1 MRYFKYN
8 FVKILTALFFVLVVL
23 FGATAYA
30 SENKPDIYTFGDNS
44 VPDTRVSV
52 QIIGE
57 EFTLV
62 LPSSVKPESLTL
74 FSEWDNSSNIY
85 IEGNLKKETFVS
97 GRKINLNEFCAD
109 GNYKLKFIN
118 GEKEYAVRLLFSEN
132 VPALFL
138 VSDNPDAEGRE
149 WVEASA
155 DKSNKATGRMALVKE
170 DGTLVH
176 QGVLTQIKGR
186 GNSTWIG
193 KKKPYQ
199 IKTDTKV
206 DLLQTGNPENKSKT
220 WVLLA
225 NYLDLSLMNN
235 SIALGLGKAMGM
247 ETNVENTHVDL
258 YYDGQYR
265 GSYLLSEKVEVGEGR
280 VDIRD
285 IGDENATAN
294 DGVDIELLPIGTS
307 TTENG
312 AFFTYC
318 ENMKSPEDISGG
330 YLLEMDYEYRAL
342 EEVCY
347 FRTTRG
353 QYVVVKSPEYAS
365 KEEMNYIA
373 SYYQEYENAVYNG
386 GVNPETGK
394 VYTDYVDGESV
405 ACYYIMNEFT
415 KARDFFS
422 SSAYLYKDS
431 GEEKMHMGPLWDY
444 DLGFGKSR
452 YEENTEEASYGLSV
466 YNTSF
471 GEKLLEIPS
480 FRVLLS
486 KIYTEKLYPVV
497 KNLVIEEDSL
507 RASALCNAHMWHQ
520 GQSWEADVQNLRDF
534 ISERSWYL
542 KGAFNYLGENTN
554 YKKGR
559 YSDVLENEWY
569 VEAVT
574 KATDKGYMNGVKDN
588 FFDPYSKVRRSET
601 AQVLFN
607 MSGAKATAFKKQFS
621 DVSEGDWYAD
631 AIGWAVKKGVMS
643 GVSKEYFNPNQYITR
658 EEFVTALYRY
668 AGKPTANGNLSK
680 FADSGEI
687 SADAHNA
694 VRWAVGKNILQG
706 DNNLCLNPKG
716 YITRAELATILV
728 KYK

>member
-8 FVKILTALFFVLVVL
+8 FIKILIALLL
-23 FGATAYA
+23 FGGTVYA
-30 SENKPDIYTFGDNS
+30 SENKPDIYTFGDS
-44 VPDTRVSV
+44 AVSHTRVTV

-57 EFTLV
+57 ENTMV
-62 LPSSVKPESLTL
+62 LPSSVKPENLTL
-74 FSEWDNSSNIY
+74 FSGWGNSSDIY
-85 IEGNLKKETFVS
+85 MEGDLKREAFVS
-97 GRKINLNEFCAD
+97 GRKINLNDFCTD
-109 GNYKLKFIN
+109 GNYKLKFTA
-118 GEKEYAVRLLFSEN
+118 GESEYTVRFLFSEN
-132 VPALFL
+132 VPSLFL
-138 VSDNPDAEGRE
+138 VSDNPEERGRE
-149 WVEASA
+149 WVEASV
-155 DKSNKATGRMALVKE
+155 DKSNKATGRMVLLKD

-176 QGVLTQIKGR
+176 QGALTQIKGR

-235 SIALGLGKAMGM
+235 SIALGLGKEMGM
-247 ETNVENTHVDL
+247 ETNIENTHIDL

-265 GSYLLSEKVEVGEGR
+265 GSYLLSEKVEVGTGR
-280 VDIRD
+280 VNITDLEEIN
-285 IGDENATAN
+285 EEEN
-294 DGVDIELLPIGTS
+294 DGTDIEELPIANS
-307 TTENG
+307 TTDNG

-373 SYYQEYENAVYNG
+373 SYYQEYEDAVYNG
-386 GVNPETGK
+386 GINQKTGK
-394 VYTDYVDGESV
+394 AYTDYVDGDSV

-431 GEEKMHMGPLWDY
+431 GEEKMKMGPLWDY
-444 DLGFGKSR
+444 DLSFGKSR
-452 YEENTEEASYGLSV
+452 YEENAEEPSYGLSV
-466 YNTSF
+466 YNTAF
-471 GEKLLEIPS
+471 GEKLLQIPS
-480 FRVLLS
+480 FRVLLAS
-486 KIYTEKLYPVV
+486 IYEEKLYPIV
-497 KNLVIEEDSL
+497 KDLDLGED
-507 RASALCNAHMWHQ
+507 RPRESALCNAHMWHQ
-520 GQSWEADVQNLRDF
+520 GQNWERDVKNLRTF
-534 ISERSWYL
+534 INERAWYL
-542 KGAFNYLGENTN
+542 KDTFSYLSENTS

-559 YSDVLENEWY
+559 YSDVLENDWY
-569 VEAVT
+569 FEAVT
-574 KATDKGYMNGVKDN
+574 KATDKGYMNGVSDS

-607 MSGAKATAFKKQFS
+607 MSGAKATAFKNQFA
-621 DVSEGDWYAD
+621 DVNEGDWFAP
-631 AIGWAVKKGVMS
+631 AVNWAAKKGVMS
-643 GVSKEYFNPNQYITR
+643 SVSKGAFNPNQYITR
-658 EEFVTALYRY
+658 EEFVMALYRY
-668 AGKPTANGNLSK
+668 AGKPSSSGNLSG
-680 FADSGEI
+680 FADSGDI
-687 SADAHNA
+687 SADARNA

-706 DNNLCLNPKG
+706 DSNLCLNPKG
-716 YITRAELATILV
+716 YITRAELATMLIR
-728 KYK
+728 YK

>member
-1 MRYFKYN
+1 MRCFKYN
-8 FVKILTALFFVLVVL
+8 FIKIMTALIFVLL
-23 FGATAYA
+23 LGTTAYA
-30 SENKPDIYTFGDNS
+30 SENKLDIYTFGDNGN
-44 VPDTRVSV
+44 PDTRVSV

-57 EFTLV
+57 ELTMV
-62 LPSSVKPESLTL
+62 LPSAVKPESLTL
-74 FSEWDNSSNIY
+74 FWGWENSSQIY
-85 IEGNLKKETFVS
+85 MEGDLKKEIFIS
-97 GRKINLNEFCAD
+97 GKRINLNDFCAD
-109 GNYKLKFIN
+109 SNYKLKFLN
-118 GEKEYAVRLLFSEN
+118 GEEAYTVRFLFSEN
-132 VPALFL
+132 LPSLFL
-138 VSDNPDAEGRE
+138 VSDNPEEKGRE
-149 WVEASA
+149 WVEASE
-155 DKSNKATGRMALVKE
+155 DKSNKATGRMALLKE

-176 QGVLTQIKGR
+176 QGALTQIKGR

-206 DLLQTGNPENKSKT
+206 DLLQTGNPDNKSKT

-235 SIALGLGKAMGM
+235 SIALGLGNAMGM
-247 ETNVENTHVDL
+247 ETNIENTHIDL

-265 GSYLLSEKVEVGEGR
+265 GSYLLSEKVEVGDGR
-280 VDIRD
+280 VNITDLEEIN
-285 IGDENATAN
+285 EEEN
-294 DGVDIELLPIGTS
+294 DGTDIEELPIGNS

-318 ENMKSPEDISGG
+318 ENMKSPEDVSGG

-373 SYYQEYENAVYNG
+373 SLYQEYEDAVYNG

-394 VYTDYVDGESV
+394 AYTDYVDGESV

-431 GEEKMHMGPLWDY
+431 GDGKMKMGPLWDY

-452 YEENTEEASYGLSV
+452 YEENTQEPSYGLSV
-466 YNTSF
+466 YNTAF
-471 GEKLLEIPS
+471 GEKLLQIPS
-480 FRVLLS
+480 FRELLAS
-486 KIYTEKLYPVV
+486 IYEEELYPLV
-497 KNLVIEEDSL
+497 KELEIEEERL

-520 GQSWEADVQNLRDF
+520 GQDWEEDVQTLRTFINERAWYLRDTF
-534 ISERSWYL
+534 SYL
-542 KGAFNYLGENTN
+542 AENTS

-559 YSDVLENEWY
+559 YGDVLENDWY
-569 VEAVT
+569 LEAVT
-574 KATDKGYMNGVKDN
+574 TATDKGYMNGVSDN
-588 FFDPYSKVRRSET
+588 FFDPYAKVRRSET

-607 MSGAKATAFKKQFS
+607 MSGAKAMSFKKQFT
-621 DVSEGDWYAD
+621 DVNEGDWFAS
-631 AIGWAVKKGVMS
+631 AVNWALKKGVMS
-643 GVSKEYFNPNQYITR
+643 GITKESFNPNQYITR
-658 EEFVTALYRY
+658 EEFVMALYRY
-668 AGKPTANGNLSK
+668 AGKPRANGNLLG
-680 FADSGEI
+680 FADSGDV
-687 SADAHNA
+687 SADARNA
-694 VRWAVGKNILQG
+694 VRWAVEKNILQG
-706 DNNLCLNPKG
+706 DSNLCLNPKG
-716 YITRAELATILV
+716 YITRAELATMLIR
-728 KYK
+728 YK

>member
-8 FVKILTALFFVLVVL
+8 FIKILIALLL
-23 FGATAYA
+23 FGVTVYA
-30 SENKPDIYTFGDNS
+30 SDKPDIYTFGDSSN
-44 VPDTRVSV
+44 PDTRVSL

-57 EFTLV
+57 ELAMV

-74 FSEWDNSSNIY
+74 FSGRENSTNIY
-85 IEGNLKKETFVS
+85 IEGDLKKEIFIS
-97 GRKINLNEFCAD
+97 GRNINLNDFCAD

-118 GEKEYAVRLLFSEN
+118 GEEEYTVRFLFSEN

-138 VSDNPDAEGRE
+138 VSDNPEEKGRE
-149 WVEASA
+149 WVEASE
-155 DKSNKATGRMALVKE
+155 DKSNKATGRMVLLKE

-176 QGVLTQIKGR
+176 QGALTQIKGR

-247 ETNVENTHVDL
+247 ETNIENTHIDL

-265 GSYLLSEKVEVGEGR
+265 GSYLLSEKVEVEEGR
-280 VDIRD
+280 VNITDLEEINN
-285 IGDENATAN
+285 EEN
-294 DGVDIELLPIGTS
+294 DGTEIEELPIANS

-318 ENMKSPEDISGG
+318 KNMKSPEDISGG

-365 KEEMNYIA
+365 REEMNYIA
-373 SYYQEYENAVYNG
+373 TYYQEYEDAVYNG
-386 GVNPETGK
+386 GTNPETGK
-394 VYTDYVDGESV
+394 AYTDYVDGESV

-431 GEEKMHMGPLWDY
+431 GDGKMKMGPLWDY

-452 YEENTEEASYGLSV
+452 YEENTQEPSYGLSV
-466 YNTSF
+466 YNTTF

-486 KIYTEKLYPVV
+486 SIYTEKLYPLV
-497 KNLVIEEDSL
+497 KDLDIVKDRL

-520 GQSWEADVQNLRDF
+520 GQSWEEDVQNLRTF
-534 ISERSWYL
+534 INERAWYL
-542 KGAFNYLGENTN
+542 KDTFGYLAENSS

-559 YSDVLENEWY
+559 YSDVLENDWY
-569 VEAVT
+569 LDAVT
-574 KATDKGYMNGVKDN
+574 KITEKGYMQGVSDS
-588 FFDPYSKVRRSET
+588 FFDPYAKVRRSET

-607 MSGAKATAFKKQFS
+607 LSGAKATAFKKQFS
-621 DVSEGDWYAD
+621 DVNEGDWFAN
-631 AIGWAVKKGVMS
+631 AANWAVKKGIMS
-643 GVSKEYFNPNQYITR
+643 GVSKGAFNPNQYITR

-668 AGKPTANGNLSK
+668 EGKPKANGNLSR
-680 FADSGEI
+680 FSDGEDV

-694 VRWAVGKNILQG
+694 VRWAVGKDILQG
-706 DNNLCLNPKG
+706 DGNLCLNPKG
-716 YITRAELATILV
+716 YITRAELATMLIR
-728 KYK
+728 YK

>member
-8 FVKILTALFFVLVVL
+8 FIKILIVLLL
-23 FGATAYA
+23 FGVTVYA
-30 SENKPDIYTFGDNS
+30 SDKPDIYTFGDSSN
-44 VPDTRVSV
+44 PDTRVSV
-52 QIIGE
+52 QIIGDE
-57 EFTLV
+57 NTMV
-62 LPSSVKPESLTL
+62 LPSSVTPESLTL
-74 FSEWDNSSNIY
+74 FAESENSSEIY
-85 IEGNLKKETFVS
+85 MEGDLKKEAFIS
-97 GRKINLNEFCAD
+97 GRKINLNDFCAD

-118 GEKEYAVRLLFSEN
+118 GEEEYTVRFLFSEN
-132 VPALFL
+132 VPSLFL
-138 VSDNPDAEGRE
+138 VSDNPEEKGRE
-149 WVEASA
+149 WVEESQ
-155 DKSNKATGRMALVKE
+155 DKSNKATGRMVLLKE

-247 ETNVENTHVDL
+247 ETNIENTHIDL

-265 GSYLLSEKVEVGEGR
+265 GSYLLSEKVEVGKGR
-280 VDIRD
+280 VNITDLE
-285 IGDENATAN
+285 GKNEEENEGTE
-294 DGVDIELLPIGTS
+294 IEELPIGNS

-365 KEEMNYIA
+365 KEEMDYIA
-373 SYYQEYENAVYNG
+373 SYYQEYEDAVYNG

-394 VYTDYVDGESV
+394 AYTDYVDGESV

-431 GEEKMHMGPLWDY
+431 GDGKMKMGPLWDY

-452 YEENTEEASYGLSV
+452 YEENTQEPSYGLSV
-466 YNTSF
+466 YNTNF

-480 FRVLLS
+480 FRVLLAG
-486 KIYTEKLYPVV
+486 IYEEKLYPIV
-497 KNLVIEEDSL
+497 KELDIEEDRL
-507 RASALCNAHMWHQ
+507 RASALCNAYMWHQ
-520 GQSWEADVQNLRDF
+520 GQSWEEDVQNLRTF
-534 ISERSWYL
+534 INERAWYL
-542 KGAFNYLGENTN
+542 KDIFSYLAENTT

-559 YSDVLENEWY
+559 YSDVLENDWY
-569 VEAVT
+569 LDSVT
-574 KATDKGYMNGVKDN
+574 TATDKGYMKGVSDS
-588 FFDPYSKVRRSET
+588 FFDPYAKVRRSET

-607 MSGAKATAFKKQFS
+607 MSGAKATSLKNQFT
-621 DVSEGDWYAD
+621 DVNEGDWFAN
-631 AIGWAVKKGVMS
+631 AVNWAVRKGVMS
-643 GVSKEYFNPNQYITR
+643 GVSKGAFNPNQYITR

-668 AGKPTANGNLSK
+668 AGKPKANGNLSR
-680 FADSGEI
+680 FADSTDI
-687 SADAHNA
+687 SADARNA

-706 DNNLCLNPKG
+706 DSNLCLNPKG
-716 YITRAELATILV
+716 YITRAELASIIV

>member
-1 MRYFKYN
+1 MQCFKYN
-8 FVKILTALFFVLVVL
+8 FVKILIVLLL
-23 FGATAYA
+23 FGVTGYA
-30 SENKPDIYTFGDNS
+30 SDKPDIYTFGDSRN
-44 VPDTRVSV
+44 PDTRVSV
-52 QIIGE
+52 QIIGDE
-57 EFTLV
+57 NTIV
-62 LPSSVKPESLTL
+62 LPSAVMPESLTL
-74 FSEWDNSSNIY
+74 FSGWKNSSEIY
-85 IEGNLKKETFVS
+85 MEGDLKKEAFVS
-97 GRKINLNEFCAD
+97 GRRINLNDFCAD
-109 GNYKLKFIN
+109 GNYKLKFTA
-118 GEKEYAVRLLFSEN
+118 GEDEYTVRFLFSEN
-132 VPALFL
+132 VPSLFL
-138 VSDNPDAEGRE
+138 VSDNPEEKGRE
-149 WVEASA
+149 WVESSV
-155 DKSNKATGRMALVKE
+155 DKSNKATGRMALLK
-170 DGTLVH
+170 DNGTLVH
-176 QGVLTQIKGR
+176 QGALTQIKGR

-247 ETNVENTHVDL
+247 ETNIENTHIDL

-265 GSYLLSEKVEVGEGR
+265 GSYLLSEKVEVGKGR
-280 VDIRD
+280 VNITDLEEIN
-285 IGDENATAN
+285 EKEN
-294 DGVDIELLPIGTS
+294 DGTDIEELPIGNS
-307 TTENG
+307 TTDNG

-373 SYYQEYENAVYNG
+373 TYYQEYEDAVYNG
-386 GVNPETGK
+386 GVNQKTGK
-394 VYTDYVDGESV
+394 AYTDYVDGDSV

-422 SSAYLYKDS
+422 SSAYLYKNS
-431 GEEKMHMGPLWDY
+431 GDGKMKMGPLWDY

-452 YEENTEEASYGLSV
+452 YEENTEEPSYGLSV
-466 YNTSF
+466 YNTPF
-471 GEKLLEIPS
+471 GEKLLQIPS
-480 FRVLLS
+480 FRILLS
-486 KIYTEKLYPVV
+486 QIYEEKLYPIV
-497 KNLVIEEDSL
+497 KELALEEDCL
-507 RASALCNAHMWHQ
+507 RASALCNANMWHQ
-520 GQSWEADVQNLRDF
+520 GQSWEEDMQNLRTF
-534 ISERSWYL
+534 INERAWYL
-542 KGAFNYLGENTN
+542 KDTFSYLGENTA

-559 YSDVLENEWY
+559 YSDVLENDWY
-569 VEAVT
+569 LEAVT
-574 KATDKGYMNGVKDN
+574 KATDKGYMNGVSDN
-588 FFDPYSKVRRSET
+588 FFDPYSKVRRLET

-607 MSGAKATAFKKQFS
+607 MSGAKATSLKNQFT
-621 DVSEGDWYAD
+621 DVTEGDWFAN
-631 AIGWAVKKGVMS
+631 AVNWAVKKGVMA
-643 GVSKEYFNPNQYITR
+643 GVSKGTFNPNQYITR

-668 AGKPTANGNLSK
+668 AGTPKANGNLSK
-680 FADSGEI
+680 FADSGDV
-687 SADAHNA
+687 SPYARNA

-706 DNNLCLNPKG
+706 DGNLRLNPKG

-728 KYK
+728 KY

>member
-8 FVKILTALFFVLVVL
+8 FIKILIVLLL
-23 FGATAYA
+23 FGVTGYA
-30 SENKPDIYTFGDNS
+30 SDKPDIYTFGDSRN
-44 VPDTRVSV
+44 PDTRVSV
-52 QIIGE
+52 QIIGDE
-57 EFTLV
+57 NTMV
-62 LPSSVKPESLTL
+62 LPSSVTPESLTL
-74 FSEWDNSSNIY
+74 FVGWKNSSEIY
-85 IEGNLKKETFVS
+85 MEGDLKKEAFIS
-97 GRKINLNEFCAD
+97 GRRINLNDFCAD

-118 GEKEYAVRLLFSEN
+118 GEEEYTVRFLFSEN
-132 VPALFL
+132 VPSLFL
-138 VSDNPDAEGRE
+138 VSDNPEEKGRE
-149 WVEASA
+149 WVEASE
-155 DKSNKATGRMALVKE
+155 DKSNKATGRMALLKD

-206 DLLQTGNPENKSKT
+206 DLLHTGNSENKSKT

-235 SIALGLGKAMGM
+235 SIALGLGEAMGM
-247 ETNVENTHVDL
+247 ETNIENTHIDL

-265 GSYLLSEKVEVGEGR
+265 GSYLLSEKVEVGKGR
-280 VDIRD
+280 VNITDLE
-285 IGDENATAN
+285 GKNEEEN
-294 DGVDIELLPIGTS
+294 DGTEIEELPIGNS

-365 KEEMNYIA
+365 KEEMDYIA
-373 SYYQEYENAVYNG
+373 SYYQEYEDAVYNG

-431 GEEKMHMGPLWDY
+431 GDGKMKMGPLWDY

-452 YEENTEEASYGLSV
+452 YEENTQEPSYGLSV
-466 YNTSF
+466 YNTTF

-480 FRVLLS
+480 FRVLLAG
-486 KIYTEKLYPVV
+486 IYEEKLYPIV
-497 KNLVIEEDSL
+497 KDFEIEDERL
-507 RASALCNAHMWHQ
+507 RASALCNAYMWHQ
-520 GQSWEADVQNLRDF
+520 GQSWEEDVQNLRTF
-534 ISERSWYL
+534 INERAWYL
-542 KGAFNYLGENTN
+542 KDIFSYLAENTT

-559 YSDVLENEWY
+559 YSDVLENDWY
-569 VEAVT
+569 IDSVT
-574 KATDKGYMNGVKDN
+574 TATDKGYMKGVSDS
-588 FFDPYSKVRRSET
+588 FFDPYAKVRRSET

-607 MSGAKATAFKKQFS
+607 MSGAKATSLKKQFT
-621 DVSEGDWYAD
+621 DVNEGDWFAN
-631 AIGWAVKKGVMS
+631 AVNWAVRKGIMS
-643 GVSKEYFNPNQYITR
+643 GVSKGAFNPNQYITR

-668 AGKPTANGNLSK
+668 AGKPKANGNLSR
-680 FADSGEI
+680 FADSTDI
-687 SADAHNA
+687 SADARNA

-706 DNNLCLNPKG
+706 DSNLCLNPKG
-716 YITRAELATILV
+716 YITRAELASIIV

>member
-8 FVKILTALFFVLVVL
+8 FIKILIALLL
-23 FGATAYA
+23 FGVTVYA
-30 SENKPDIYTFGDNS
+30 SDKPDIYTFGDSSN
-44 VPDTRVSV
+44 PDTRVSV
-52 QIIGE
+52 QIIGDE
-57 EFTLV
+57 NTMV
-62 LPSSVKPESLTL
+62 LPSAVNPESLTL
-74 FSEWDNSSNIY
+74 FGGWENSSDIY
-85 IEGNLKKETFVS
+85 MEGDLKKEAFIS
-97 GRKINLNEFCAD
+97 GRRINLNDFCAD
-109 GNYKLKFIN
+109 GNYKLKFTA
-118 GEKEYAVRLLFSEN
+118 GENEYTVRFLFSEN
-132 VPALFL
+132 VPSLFL
-138 VSDNPDAEGRE
+138 VSGDPEEKGRE

-155 DKSNKATGRMALVKE
+155 DKSNKATGRMVLLKE
-170 DGTLVH
+170 DSTLVH
-176 QGVLTQIKGR
+176 QGTLTQIKGR

-235 SIALGLGKAMGM
+235 SITLGLGNAMGM
-247 ETNVENTHVDL
+247 ETSIENTHIDL

-265 GSYLLSEKVEVGEGR
+265 GSYLLSEKVEVGKGR
-280 VDIRD
+280 VNITDLEEINK
-285 IGDENATAN
+285 EKN
-294 DGVDIELLPIGTS
+294 DGTEIEELPIANS

-318 ENMKSPEDISGG
+318 ENMKSPEEVSGG

-373 SYYQEYENAVYNG
+373 SYYQEYEDAVFNG
-386 GVNPETGK
+386 GTNSKTGK
-394 VYTDYVDGESV
+394 AYTDYVDGESV

-431 GEEKMHMGPLWDY
+431 GDGKMKMGPLWDY

-452 YEENTEEASYGLSV
+452 YEENTEEPSYGLSV
-466 YNTSF
+466 YNTTF

-480 FRVLLS
+480 FRVLLAS
-486 KIYTEKLYPVV
+486 IYTEKLYPIV
-497 KNLVIEEDSL
+497 KELDIEADRL

-520 GQSWEADVQNLRDF
+520 GENWEEDVQNLRTF
-534 ISERSWYL
+534 INERAWYL
-542 KGAFNYLGENTN
+542 KDIFSYLGENTT

-559 YSDVLENEWY
+559 YSDVLENDWY
-569 VEAVT
+569 LDAVT
-574 KATDKGYMNGVKDN
+574 KATDKGYMNGVSDS
-588 FFDPYSKVRRSET
+588 FFDPYAKVRRSET

-607 MSGAKATAFKKQFS
+607 MSGAKATSLKNQFT
-621 DVSEGDWYAD
+621 DVNEGDWFAD
-631 AIGWAVKKGVMS
+631 AVNWAVKKGIMS
-643 GVSKEYFNPNQYITR
+643 GVSKEAFNPNQYITR

-668 AGKPTANGNLSK
+668 AGKPKANGNLSK
-680 FADSGEI
+680 FADSGDV
-687 SADAHNA
+687 SADARNA
-694 VRWAVGKNILQG
+694 VKWAVGKNILQG
-706 DNNLCLNPKG
+706 DSNLCLNPKG
-716 YITRAELATILV
+716 YITRAELATMLIR
-728 KYK
+728 YK

>member
-1 MRYFKYN
+1 MQCFKYN
-8 FVKILTALFFVLVVL
+8 FIKMLTALFFVVL
-23 FGATAYA
+23 FGATVYA

-52 QIIGE
+52 QLIGE
-57 EFTLV
+57 ELTMV
-62 LPSSVKPESLTL
+62 LPSAAKLESLTL
-74 FSEWDNSSNIY
+74 FSGWENSSDIY
-85 IEGNLKKETFVS
+85 MEGDLKKEAFIS
-97 GRKINLNEFCAD
+97 GRKINLNDFCTD
-109 GNYKLKFIN
+109 GNYKLKFTA
-118 GEKEYAVRLLFSEN
+118 GENEYTVRFLFSEI
-132 VPALFL
+132 VSSLFL
-138 VSDNPDAEGRE
+138 VSDNPDAEGRD
-149 WVEASA
+149 WVEASE
-155 DKSNKATGRMALVKE
+155 DKSNKATGRMVLLKE

-176 QGVLTQIKGR
+176 QGALTQIKGR
-186 GNSTWIG
+186 GNSTWIE

-235 SIALGLGKAMGM
+235 SIALGLGTAMGM
-247 ETNVENTHVDL
+247 ESNIENTHIDL

-265 GSYLLSEKVEVGEGR
+265 GSYLLSEKVEVGKGR
-280 VDIRD
+280 VNITDLEEIN
-285 IGDENATAN
+285 EEEN
-294 DGVDIELLPIGTS
+294 DGAEIEELPIGNS
-307 TTENG
+307 TTENDV
-312 AFFTYC
+312 FFTYC

-373 SYYQEYENAVYNG
+373 SYYQEYEDAVYNG
-386 GVNPETGK
+386 GINPKTGK
-394 VYTDYVDGESV
+394 AYTDYVDGNSV

-431 GEEKMHMGPLWDY
+431 GDGKMHIGPLWDY
-444 DLGFGKSR
+444 DLSFGKSR
-452 YEENTEEASYGLSV
+452 YEENTEEPSYGLSV
-466 YNTSF
+466 YNTAF
-471 GEKLLEIPS
+471 GEKLLQIPS
-480 FRVLLS
+480 FRVLLAN
-486 KIYTEKLYPVV
+486 IYTEKLYPLV
-497 KNLVIEEDSL
+497 KDLDLEEDRLS
-507 RASALCNAHMWHQ
+507 ASALCNAHMWHQ
-520 GQSWEADVQNLRDF
+520 GQSWEEDVQNLRTF
-534 ISERSWYL
+534 INERAWYL
-542 KGAFNYLGENTN
+542 KDTFSCLAENTT

-559 YSDVLENEWY
+559 YSDVLENDWY
-569 VEAVT
+569 LDAVT
-574 KATDKGYMNGVKDN
+574 KATDKGYMKGVSDS
-588 FFDPYSKVRRSET
+588 FFDPYAKVRRSET

-607 MSGAKATAFKKQFS
+607 MSGAKATSFKKQFA
-621 DVSEGDWYAD
+621 DVNDSEWFAP
-631 AIGWAVKKGVMS
+631 AVNWVVKKGVMS
-643 GVSKEYFNPNQYITR
+643 GVSKGAFNPNQYITR

-668 AGKPTANGNLSK
+668 AGKPKANGNLSK
-680 FADSGEI
+680 FADSTDV
-687 SADAHNA
+687 SAEARNA

-706 DNNLCLNPKG
+706 DSNLCLNPKG

>member
-8 FVKILTALFFVLVVL
+8 FIKILIALLL
-23 FGATAYA
+23 FGVTVYA
-30 SENKPDIYTFGDNS
+30 SDKPDIYTFGDSS

-52 QIIGE
+52 QIIGDE
-57 EFTLV
+57 NTMV

-74 FSEWDNSSNIY
+74 FGGWENSSDIY
-85 IEGNLKKETFVS
+85 IEGALKKEAFVS
-97 GRKINLNEFCAD
+97 GRKINLNDFCAN
-109 GNYKLKFIN
+109 GNYMLKFTA
-118 GEKEYAVRLLFSEN
+118 GESEYTVRFLFSEN
-132 VPALFL
+132 VPSLFL
-138 VSDNPDAEGRE
+138 VSDNPDSKGRE

-155 DKSNKATGRMALVKE
+155 DKSNKATGRMVLLKE
-170 DGTLVH
+170 DSTLVH
-176 QGVLTQIKGR
+176 QGALTQIKGR

-235 SIALGLGKAMGM
+235 SIALGLGKEMGM
-247 ETNVENTHVDL
+247 ETNIENKHIDL

-265 GSYLLSEKVEVGEGR
+265 GSYLLSEKVEVGTGR
-280 VDIRD
+280 VNITDLEEIN
-285 IGDENATAN
+285 GEEN
-294 DGVDIELLPIGTS
+294 DGTDIEDLPIKNS

-365 KEEMNYIA
+365 REEMNYIA
-373 SYYQEYENAVYNG
+373 SYYQEYEDAVYNG
-386 GVNPETGK
+386 GTNPETGK
-394 VYTDYVDGESV
+394 AYTDYVDGESV
-405 ACYYIMNEFT
+405 ACYYIINEFT

-431 GEEKMHMGPLWDY
+431 GDGKMKMGPLWDY
-444 DLGFGKSR
+444 DLSFGKSR
-452 YEENTEEASYGLSV
+452 YEENTEEPSYGLSV
-466 YNTSF
+466 YNTAF

-480 FRVLLS
+480 FRMLLS
-486 KIYTEKLYPVV
+486 QIYEEKLYPLV
-497 KNLVIEEDSL
+497 KELDLEEDSL
-507 RASALCNAHMWHQ
+507 RASALCNAHMWHS
-520 GQSWEADVQNLRDF
+520 GQSWEEDVKNLRTF
-534 ISERSWYL
+534 INERARYL
-542 KGAFNYLGENTN
+542 KGAFSYLGENTS

-559 YSDVLENEWY
+559 FGDVLETEWY
-569 VEAVT
+569 LEAIT
-574 KATDKGYMNGVKDN
+574 KATDKGYMQGVKEN

-607 MSGAKATAFKKQFS
+607 MSGAKTTAFKKQFT
-621 DVSEGDWYAD
+621 DVNEGDWFAN
-631 AIGWAVKKGVMS
+631 AVNWAVKKGVMS
-643 GVSKEYFNPNQYITR
+643 GVSKGTFNPNQYITR

-680 FADSGEI
+680 FADSGDI
-687 SADAHNA
+687 SADARNA
-694 VRWAVGKNILQG
+694 ERWAVGKNILQG
-706 DNNLCLNPKG
+706 DSNLCLNPKG
-716 YITRAELATILV
+716 YITRAELATMLV
-728 KYK
+728 RYK

>member
-1 MRYFKYN
+1 MRYFKYI
-8 FVKILTALFFVLVVL
+8 FIKILIALLL
-23 FGATAYA
+23 FGVTVYA
-30 SENKPDIYTFGDNS
+30 SENKPDIYTFGDS
-44 VPDTRVSV
+44 AVSDTRVSV

-57 EFTLV
+57 ENTMV
-62 LPSSVKPESLTL
+62 LPSSVNPESLTL
-74 FSEWDNSSNIY
+74 FSGWENSSDIY
-85 IEGNLKKETFVS
+85 MEGDLKKEAFVS
-97 GRKINLNEFCAD
+97 GRKINLNDFCTG
-109 GNYKLKFIN
+109 GNFKLKFIN
-118 GEKEYAVRLLFSEN
+118 GEKAYTVRFLFSEN
-132 VPALFL
+132 VPSLFL
-138 VSDNPDAEGRE
+138 VSDNPEEKGRE
-149 WVEASA
+149 WVEASE
-155 DKSNKATGRMALVKE
+155 DKSNKATGRMVLLKD

-176 QGVLTQIKGR
+176 QGALTQIKGR

-235 SIALGLGKAMGM
+235 SIALGLGKEMGM
-247 ETNVENTHVDL
+247 ETNIENKHIDL

-280 VDIRD
+280 VNITDLEEIN
-285 IGDENATAN
+285 EEEN
-294 DGVDIELLPIGTS
+294 DGTEIEELPIANS
-307 TTENG
+307 TTDNG

-318 ENMKSPEDISGG
+318 ENMKSPEDVSGG

-373 SYYQEYENAVYNG
+373 SYYQEYEDAVYNG
-386 GVNPETGK
+386 GINPKTGK
-394 VYTDYVDGESV
+394 TYTDYVDGDSV

-431 GEEKMHMGPLWDY
+431 GNGKMKMGPLWDY

-452 YEENTEEASYGLSV
+452 YEENTEEPSYGLSV

-471 GEKLLEIPS
+471 GEKLLQIPP
-480 FRVLLS
+480 FRVLLAD
-486 KIYTEKLYPVV
+486 IYTEKFYPLV
-497 KNLVIEEDSL
+497 KDLDLEEERL
-507 RASALCNAHMWHQ
+507 RASALCNTHMWHQ
-520 GQSWEADVQNLRDF
+520 GQGWEEDVQNLRTF
-534 ISERSWYL
+534 INERAWYL
-542 KGAFNYLGENTN
+542 KDTFSYLSENTS

-559 YSDVLENEWY
+559 YSDVLENDWY
-569 VEAVT
+569 LETVT
-574 KATDKGYMNGVKDN
+574 KATDKGYMKGVSDS

-607 MSGAKATAFKKQFS
+607 MSGTKATSFKKQFT
-621 DVSEGDWYAD
+621 DVNEGDWFAN
-631 AIGWAVKKGVMS
+631 AVNWAVKKGVMS
-643 GVSKEYFNPNQYITR
+643 GVSKGAFSPNQYITR
-658 EEFVTALYRY
+658 EEFVMALYRY
-668 AGKPTANGNLSK
+668 AGKPTANGNLSG
-680 FADSGEI
+680 FADSGDI
-687 SADAHNA
+687 SADARNA

-706 DNNLCLNPKG
+706 DSNLCLNPKG

>member
-1 MRYFKYN
+1 MRCIKYN
-8 FVKILTALFFVLVVL
+8 FIKILIALLL
-23 FGATAYA
+23 FGVTVYA
-30 SENKPDIYTFGDNS
+30 SDKPDIYTFGDSRN
-44 VPDTRVSV
+44 PDTRVSV
-52 QIIGE
+52 QIIGDE
-57 EFTLV
+57 NTMV
-62 LPSSVKPESLTL
+62 LPSSVNPESLTL
-74 FSEWDNSSNIY
+74 FGGWKNSSEIY
-85 IEGNLKKETFVS
+85 MEGDLKEEAFIS
-97 GRKINLNEFCAD
+97 GRKINLNDFCAD
-109 GNYKLKFIN
+109 GNYKLNFKA
-118 GEKEYAVRLLFSEN
+118 GENEYMVRFLFSEN
-132 VPALFL
+132 VPSLFL
-138 VSDNPDAEGRE
+138 VSDNPEEKGLE

-155 DKSNKATGRMALVKE
+155 DKSNKATGRMVLLKE
-170 DGTLVH
+170 DGTMVH
-176 QGVLTQIKGR
+176 QGALTQIKGR

-235 SIALGLGKAMGM
+235 SIALGLGDAMEM
-247 ETNVENTHVDL
+247 EANIENTHIDL

-280 VDIRD
+280 VNITDLEEIN
-285 IGDENATAN
+285 EKEN
-294 DGVDIELLPIGTS
+294 DGTDIEELPIGNS

-347 FRTTRG
+347 FRTARG

-365 KEEMNYIA
+365 KEEMNHIA
-373 SYYQEYENAVYNG
+373 SYYQEYEDAVYNG

-394 VYTDYVDGESV
+394 EYTDYVDGESV

-431 GEEKMHMGPLWDY
+431 GEGKMEMGPLWDY

-452 YEENTEEASYGLSV
+452 YEENTQEPSYGLSV

-471 GEKLLEIPS
+471 GEKLLRIPS

-486 KIYTEKLYPVV
+486 QIYEEKLYPIV
-497 KNLVIEEDSL
+497 KELDIEEDRL

-520 GQSWEADVQNLRDF
+520 GQNWEEDVQNLRTF
-534 ISERSWYL
+534 INERAWYL
-542 KGAFNYLGENTN
+542 KDTFSYLAENTT

-559 YSDVLENEWY
+559 YSDVLENDWY
-569 VEAVT
+569 LEAVT
-574 KATDKGYMNGVKDN
+574 TATDKGYMNGVSDS
-588 FFDPYSKVRRSET
+588 FFDPYAKVRRSEM

-607 MSGAKATAFKKQFS
+607 MSGAKASAFKNRFA
-621 DVSEGDWYAD
+621 DVNEGDWFAN
-631 AIGWAVKKGVMS
+631 AVNWAVRKGVMT
-643 GVSKEYFNPNQYITR
+643 GITKEAFNPNQYITR

-668 AGKPTANGNLSK
+668 AGKPSANGNLSK
-680 FADSGEI
+680 FADSTDI
-687 SADAHNA
+687 SADARNA

-706 DNNLCLNPKG
+706 DSNLCLNPKG
-716 YITRAELATILV
+716 YITRAELATMLIR
-728 KYK
+728 YK

>member
-8 FVKILTALFFVLVVL
+8 FIKILIVLLL
-23 FGATAYA
+23 FGVTVYA
-30 SENKPDIYTFGDNS
+30 SDKPDIYTFGDSSN
-44 VPDTRVSV
+44 PDTRVSV
-52 QIIGE
+52 QIIGDE
-57 EFTLV
+57 NTMV
-62 LPSSVKPESLTL
+62 LPSSVTPESLTL
-74 FSEWDNSSNIY
+74 FGGWENSSEIY
-85 IEGNLKKETFVS
+85 MEGDLKKEAFIS
-97 GRKINLNEFCAD
+97 GRRINLNDFCAD

-118 GEKEYAVRLLFSEN
+118 GEEEYTIRFLFSEN
-132 VPALFL
+132 VPSLFL
-138 VSDNPDAEGRE
+138 VSDNPEEKGRE

-155 DKSNKATGRMALVKE
+155 DKSNKATGRMVLLKE

-176 QGVLTQIKGR
+176 QGALTQIKGR

-206 DLLQTGNPENKSKT
+206 DLLHTGNSENKSKT

-235 SIALGLGKAMGM
+235 SIALGLGEAMGM
-247 ETNVENTHVDL
+247 ETNIENTHIDL

-265 GSYLLSEKVEVGEGR
+265 GSYLLSEKVEVGKGR
-280 VDIRD
+280 VNITDLGEIN
-285 IGDENATAN
+285 EEEN
-294 DGVDIELLPIGTS
+294 DGTDIEELPIGNS

-365 KEEMNYIA
+365 KEEMDYIA
-373 SYYQEYENAVYNG
+373 SYYQEYEDAVYNG

-394 VYTDYVDGESV
+394 AYTDYVDGESV

-431 GEEKMHMGPLWDY
+431 GDGKMKMGPLWDY

-452 YEENTEEASYGLSV
+452 YEENTQEPSYGLSV
-466 YNTSF
+466 YNTTF

-480 FRVLLS
+480 FRVLLAG
-486 KIYTEKLYPVV
+486 IYEEKLYPIV
-497 KNLVIEEDSL
+497 KDLEIEEDRL
-507 RASALCNAHMWHQ
+507 RASSLCNAHMWHQ
-520 GQSWEADVQNLRDF
+520 GQSWEEDVQNLRTF
-534 ISERSWYL
+534 INERAWYL
-542 KGAFNYLGENTN
+542 KDIFSCLAENTT

-559 YSDVLENEWY
+559 YSDVLENDWY
-569 VEAVT
+569 LDSVT
-574 KATDKGYMNGVKDN
+574 TATDKGYMQGVSDS
-588 FFDPYSKVRRSET
+588 FFDPYAKVRRSET

-607 MSGAKATAFKKQFS
+607 MSGAKATSLKKQFI
-621 DVSEGDWYAD
+621 DVNEGDWFAN
-631 AIGWAVKKGVMS
+631 AVNWAVRKGVMS
-643 GVSKEYFNPNQYITR
+643 GVSKGAFNPNQYITR

-668 AGKPTANGNLSK
+668 AGKPKANGNLSR
-680 FADSGEI
+680 FADSTDI
-687 SADAHNA
+687 SADARNA

-706 DNNLCLNPKG
+706 DSNLCLNPKG

>member
-8 FVKILTALFFVLVVL
+8 FIKILIVLLL
-23 FGATAYA
+23 FGVTGYA
-30 SENKPDIYTFGDNS
+30 SDKPDIYTFGDSSN
-44 VPDTRVSV
+44 PDTRVSV
-52 QIIGE
+52 QIIGDE
-57 EFTLV
+57 NTMV

-74 FSEWDNSSNIY
+74 FGGWENSSEIY
-85 IEGNLKKETFVS
+85 MEGDLKKEAFIS
-97 GRKINLNEFCAD
+97 GRKINLNDFCAD

-118 GEKEYAVRLLFSEN
+118 GEEEYTIRFLFSEN
-132 VPALFL
+132 VPSLFL
-138 VSDNPDAEGRE
+138 VSDNPEEKGRE
-149 WVEASA
+149 WVEESQ
-155 DKSNKATGRMALVKE
+155 DKSNKATGRMALLKD

-206 DLLQTGNPENKSKT
+206 DLLHTGNSENKSKT

-235 SIALGLGKAMGM
+235 SIALGLGNAMGM
-247 ETNVENTHVDL
+247 ETNIENTHIDL

-265 GSYLLSEKVEVGEGR
+265 GSYLLSEKVEVGDGR
-280 VDIRD
+280 VNITDLE
-285 IGDENATAN
+285 GKNEEENEGTE
-294 DGVDIELLPIGTS
+294 IEELPIGNS

-365 KEEMNYIA
+365 KEEMDYIA
-373 SYYQEYENAVYNG
+373 SYYQEYEDAVYNG

-394 VYTDYVDGESV
+394 AYTDYVDGESV
-405 ACYYIMNEFT
+405 AFYYIMNEFT

-431 GEEKMHMGPLWDY
+431 GDGKMKMGPLWDY

-452 YEENTEEASYGLSV
+452 YEENTQEPSYGLSV

-480 FRVLLS
+480 FRMLLAG
-486 KIYTEKLYPVV
+486 IYEEKLYPIV
-497 KNLVIEEDSL
+497 KDLDLEDERL

-520 GQSWEADVQNLRDF
+520 GQSWEEDVQNLRTF
-534 ISERSWYL
+534 INERAWYL
-542 KGAFNYLGENTN
+542 KDIFSYLAENTT

-559 YSDVLENEWY
+559 YSDVLENDWY
-569 VEAVT
+569 LDSVT
-574 KATDKGYMNGVKDN
+574 KATDKGYMQGVSDS
-588 FFDPYSKVRRSET
+588 FFDPYAKVRRSET

-607 MSGAKATAFKKQFS
+607 MSGAKATSLKKQFT
-621 DVSEGDWYAD
+621 DVNEGDWFAN
-631 AIGWAVKKGVMS
+631 AVNWAVRKGIMS
-643 GVSKEYFNPNQYITR
+643 GVSKGAFNPNQYITR

-668 AGKPTANGNLSK
+668 AGKPKANGNLSK
-680 FADSGEI
+680 FADSTDI
-687 SADAHNA
+687 SADASNA

-706 DNNLCLNPKG
+706 DSNFCLNPKG
-716 YITRAELATILV
+716 YITRAELASIIV

>member
-8 FVKILTALFFVLVVL
+8 FIKILIVLLL
-23 FGATAYA
+23 FGVTGYA
-30 SENKPDIYTFGDNS
+30 SDKPDIYTFGDSSN
-44 VPDTRVSV
+44 PDTRVSV
-52 QIIGE
+52 QIIGDE
-57 EFTLV
+57 NTMV

-74 FSEWDNSSNIY
+74 FGGWENSSEIY
-85 IEGNLKKETFVS
+85 MEGDLKKEAFIS
-97 GRKINLNEFCAD
+97 GRKINLNDFCAD

-118 GEKEYAVRLLFSEN
+118 GEEEYTVRFLFSEN
-132 VPALFL
+132 VPSLFL
-138 VSDNPDAEGRE
+138 VSDNPEEKGRE

-155 DKSNKATGRMALVKE
+155 DKSNKATGRMVLLKE

-176 QGVLTQIKGR
+176 QGALTQIKGR

-206 DLLQTGNPENKSKT
+206 DLLHTGNSENKSKT

-247 ETNVENTHVDL
+247 ETNIENTHIDL

-265 GSYLLSEKVEVGEGR
+265 GSYLLSEKVEVGKGR
-280 VDIRD
+280 VNITDLE
-285 IGDENATAN
+285 GKNEEENEGTE
-294 DGVDIELLPIGTS
+294 IEELPIGNS

-365 KEEMNYIA
+365 KEEMDYIA
-373 SYYQEYENAVYNG
+373 SYYQEYEDAVYNG

-394 VYTDYVDGESV
+394 AYTDYVDGESV

-431 GEEKMHMGPLWDY
+431 GDGKMKMGPLWDY

-452 YEENTEEASYGLSV
+452 YEENTQEPSYGLSV

-480 FRVLLS
+480 FRVLLAG
-486 KIYTEKLYPVV
+486 IYEEKLYPIV
-497 KNLVIEEDSL
+497 KELDIEEDRL
-507 RASALCNAHMWHQ
+507 RASALCNAYMWHQ
-520 GQSWEADVQNLRDF
+520 GQSWEEDVQNLRTF
-534 ISERSWYL
+534 INERAWYL
-542 KGAFNYLGENTN
+542 KDIFSYLAENTT

-559 YSDVLENEWY
+559 YSDVLENDWY
-569 VEAVT
+569 LDSVT
-574 KATDKGYMNGVKDN
+574 TATDKGYMKGVSDS
-588 FFDPYSKVRRSET
+588 FFDPYAKVRRSET

-607 MSGAKATAFKKQFS
+607 MSGAKATSLKNQFT
-621 DVSEGDWYAD
+621 DVNEGDWFAN
-631 AIGWAVKKGVMS
+631 AVNWAVRKGVMS
-643 GVSKEYFNPNQYITR
+643 GVSKGAFNPNQYITR

-668 AGKPTANGNLSK
+668 AGKPKANGNLSR
-680 FADSGEI
+680 FADSTDI
-687 SADAHNA
+687 SADARNA

-706 DNNLCLNPKG
+706 DSNLCLNPKG
-716 YITRAELATILV
+716 YITRAELASIIV

>member
-8 FVKILTALFFVLVVL
+8 FIKILIVLLL
-23 FGATAYA
+23 FGVTVYA
-30 SENKPDIYTFGDNS
+30 SDKPDIYTFGDSSN
-44 VPDTRVSV
+44 PDTRVSV
-52 QIIGE
+52 QIIGDE
-57 EFTLV
+57 NTMV
-62 LPSSVKPESLTL
+62 LPSAVKPESLTL
-74 FSEWDNSSNIY
+74 FGGWENSSKIY
-85 IEGNLKKETFVS
+85 IKGDLKKEAFIS
-97 GRKINLNEFCAD
+97 GRKINLNDFCAD
-109 GNYKLKFIN
+109 GNYELKFTA
-118 GEKEYAVRLLFSEN
+118 GENEYTVRFLFSEN
-132 VPALFL
+132 VPSLFL
-138 VSDNPDAEGRE
+138 VSDNPEEKGRE
-149 WVEASA
+149 WVEASE
-155 DKSNKATGRMALVKE
+155 DKSNKATGRMVLLK
-170 DGTLVH
+170 DNGTLVH
-176 QGVLTQIKGR
+176 QGALTQIKGR

-206 DLLQTGNPENKSKT
+206 DLLQTGNSENKSKT

-235 SIALGLGKAMGM
+235 SLALGLGKAMGM
-247 ETNVENTHVDL
+247 ETNVENEHIDL
-258 YYDGQYR
+258 YYDGEYR

-280 VDIRD
+280 VNITDLEEINN
-285 IGDENATAN
+285 DEN
-294 DGVDIELLPIGTS
+294 DGTEIEELPIGKS

-312 AFFTYC
+312 AVFTYC
-318 ENMKSPEDISGG
+318 ENMKSPEDVSGG

-365 KEEMNYIA
+365 REEMNYIA
-373 SYYQEYENAVYNG
+373 SYYQEYEDAVYNG
-386 GVNPETGK
+386 GTNPETGK
-394 VYTDYVDGESV
+394 EYTDYVDGESV

-431 GEEKMHMGPLWDY
+431 GDGKMKMGPLWDY
-444 DLGFGKSR
+444 DLSFGKSR
-452 YEENTEEASYGLSV
+452 YEENTEEPPFGLSV

-486 KIYTEKLYPVV
+486 QTYEEKLYPIV
-497 KNLVIEEDSL
+497 KELDIEEERL

-520 GQSWEADVQNLRDF
+520 GQSWKEDVQNLRTF
-534 ISERSWYL
+534 INERAWYL
-542 KGAFNYLGENTN
+542 KDTFSCLVENTT

-559 YSDVLENEWY
+559 YSDVLENDWY
-569 VEAVT
+569 LDAVT
-574 KATDKGYMNGVKDN
+574 KATEKGYMKGVSDS
-588 FFDPYSKVRRSET
+588 FFDPYAKVRRSET

-607 MSGAKATAFKKQFS
+607 MSGAKATSLKNQFT
-621 DVSEGDWYAD
+621 DVNEGDWFAN
-631 AIGWAVKKGVMS
+631 AVNWAVKKGVMS
-643 GVSKEYFNPNQYITR
+643 GVSKGAFNPNQYITR

-668 AGKPTANGNLSK
+668 AGKPKANGNLSK
-680 FADSGEI
+680 FADSTDI
-687 SADAHNA
+687 SADARNA

-706 DNNLCLNPKG
+706 DGNLCLNPKG
-716 YITRAELATILV
+716 YITRAELATMLIR
-728 KYK
+728 YK

>member
-1 MRYFKYN
+1 MQCFKYN
-8 FVKILTALFFVLVVL
+8 FIKILIALFFVVL
-23 FGATAYA
+23 FGATVYA
-30 SENKPDIYTFGDNS
+30 SENKFDVYTFVDSGN
-44 VPDTRVSV
+44 PDTRVSV

-57 EFTLV
+57 ENTMV

-74 FSEWDNSSNIY
+74 FSKWDNSSEIY
-85 IEGNLKKETFVS
+85 MEGDLKKEAFVS
-97 GRKINLNEFCAD
+97 GRNINLNDFCAD
-109 GNYKLKFIN
+109 GNYKLKFTA
-118 GEKEYAVRLLFSEN
+118 GEDEYTVRFLFSEN
-132 VPALFL
+132 VPSLFL
-138 VSDNPDAEGRE
+138 VSDNPEEKGRE
-149 WVEASA
+149 WVEASE
-155 DKSNKATGRMALVKE
+155 DKSNKATGRMVLLKD

-176 QGVLTQIKGR
+176 QGALTQIKGR

-206 DLLQTGNPENKSKT
+206 DLLQTGNPENKAKT

-247 ETNVENTHVDL
+247 ETNIENTHIDL

-280 VDIRD
+280 VNITDLEEIN
-285 IGDENATAN
+285 EEEN
-294 DGVDIELLPIGTS
+294 DGTDIEALPIANS

-318 ENMKSPEDISGG
+318 ENMKSPEDVSGG

-353 QYVVVKSPEYAS
+353 QYAVVKSPEYAS

-373 SYYQEYENAVYNG
+373 TYYQEYEDAVYNG

-394 VYTDYVDGESV
+394 AYTDYVDGESV

-422 SSAYLYKDS
+422 SSAYLYKNS
-431 GEEKMHMGPLWDY
+431 GDGKMKMGPLWDY
-444 DLGFGKSR
+444 DLSFGKSR
-452 YEENTEEASYGLSV
+452 YEENTEEPSYGLSV

-471 GEKLLEIPS
+471 GEKLLQIPS

-486 KIYTEKLYPVV
+486 SIYTEKLYPIV
-497 KNLVIEEDSL
+497 KELDLGEDRL
-507 RASALCNAHMWHQ
+507 RASALCNAHMWHS
-520 GQSWEADVQNLRDF
+520 GQSWEEDVKNLRTF
-534 ISERSWYL
+534 INERAWYL
-542 KGAFNYLGENTN
+542 KDIFSYLGENTS

-559 YSDVLENEWY
+559 YSDVLENDWY
-569 VEAVT
+569 LETVA
-574 KATDKGYMNGVKDN
+574 KATDKGYMNGVSDS
-588 FFDPYSKVRRSET
+588 FFDPYAKVRRSET

-607 MSGAKATAFKKQFS
+607 MSGGKAIAFKKQFT
-621 DVSEGDWYAD
+621 DVNEGDWFSSAVS
-631 AIGWAVKKGVMS
+631 WAVKKGVMA
-643 GVSKEYFNPNQYITR
+643 GVSEESFNPNKYITR

-668 AGKPTANGNLSK
+668 AGKPKVNGNLSR
-680 FADSGEI
+680 FADSTDI
-687 SADAHNA
+687 SADARNA
-694 VRWAVGKNILQG
+694 VSWAVGKNILQG
-706 DNNLCLNPKG
+706 DGNLCLNPKG
-716 YITRAELATILV
+716 YITRAELATMLIR
-728 KYK
+728 YK